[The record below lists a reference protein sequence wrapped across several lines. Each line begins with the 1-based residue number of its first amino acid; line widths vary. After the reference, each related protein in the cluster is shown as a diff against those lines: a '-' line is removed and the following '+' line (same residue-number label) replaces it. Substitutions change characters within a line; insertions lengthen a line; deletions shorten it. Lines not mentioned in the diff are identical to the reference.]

1 MVHFPKSLDFASS
14 TVGMVYADRPQH
26 GIECR
31 RWRSNAGISTQ
42 NAKRPGVGHG
52 YSRRAGGHQAGSR
65 GKGRTSFDDVAVVV
79 CFLALIG
86 IAVLGGALM
95 LLSWITA
102 TVPVDPRI
110 ACSELDDCA
119 VTASDKNDAV
129 LVDDDWIYGPKLTR

>member
-1 MVHFPKSLDFASS
+1 MRAS
-14 TVGMVYADRPQH
+14 VLRMQRDRAWDAVTR
-26 GIECR
+26 GAREV
-31 RWRSNAGISTQ
+31 T
-42 NAKRPGVGHG
+42 RPD
-52 YSRRAGGHQAGSR
+52 RA

-79 CFLALIG
+79 CFLVLIG

-119 VTASDKNDAV
+119 VTASDKNEAV
-129 LVDDDWIYGPKLTR
+129 FVDDDWVYGPKLTR

>member
-14 TVGMVYADRPQH
+14 TVGMVYA
-26 GIECR
+26 
-31 RWRSNAGISTQ
+31 N
-42 NAKRPGVGHG
+42 GH
-52 YSRRAGGHQAGSR
+52 SMALSVAGGDRMRASVLRMQRDRAWDAPRGAR
-65 GKGRTSFDDVAVVV
+65 EATRPDRAGKGRTSFDDVAVVV

-119 VTASDKNDAV
+119 VTASDKNEAV
-129 LVDDDWIYGPKLTR
+129 LVDDDWVY